1 MANTT
6 KNDFFFNPVTL
17 EAYATTLMAKNFI
30 APRFLNKKLID
41 NPTVVSYQR
50 DGEED
55 GKLLD
60 EVERK
65 VRPVT
70 EGTELTE
77 VRSTVKIGE
86 TKTIERY
93 GMKLGVTNELLKN
106 PAFSL
111 QEEVNNMSLCLARI
125 VEQHTIDTLKN
136 EAKAPT
142 SSKVKGK
149 WTDDG
154 TTLDTIQR
162 DIVEMQSAFDDTDY
176 NNELNT
182 LFYNKAQF
190 NEIKKDVNY
199 EVSNYNVDAEQG
211 YNAYIP
217 NRPLDFVDSLHYKC
231 KYLDAGEALG
241 WDASQPPA
249 TIYYNR
255 ESGLGTPTFYEGL
268 PDFAPFISTYVKDE
282 PGVVPKKEIQMAVS
296 FGVVVNKPGALLYQK
311 GL

>member
-1 MANTT
+1 MTNTT

-17 EAYATTLMAKNFI
+17 EAYTSNLMAKNFVT
-30 APRFLNKKLID
+30 PRFLNKKLID
-41 NPTVVSYQR
+41 APTVLNYRR
-50 DGEED
+50 DGEEN

-77 VRSTVKIGE
+77 VRGTVKIGE
-86 TKTIERY
+86 TKTLQRY
-93 GMKLGVTNELLKN
+93 GMKLVVTNELLKN
-106 PAFSL
+106 PAFTL
-111 QEEVNNMSLCLARI
+111 QDEINNMSLSLARI
-125 VEQHTIDTLKN
+125 VEKETIKTLKA
-136 EAKAPT
+136 EAEAPQ
-142 SSKVKGK
+142 SKKIKGK
-149 WTDDG
+149 WTNDG

-162 DIVEMQSAFDDTDY
+162 DIVEMQSAFDDSDF

-199 EVSNYNVDAEQG
+199 EVSNYNVDAEEG
-211 YNAYIP
+211 YNVTIP
-217 NRPLDFVDSLHYKC
+217 NRPLDFVDALHYKC

-241 WDASQPPA
+241 WDGSMPPA

-255 ESGLGTPTFYEGL
+255 ESGLGTPTFYNGL
-268 PDFAPFISTYVKDE
+268 ADFAPFVSTYVKDE
-282 PGVVPKKEIQMAVS
+282 PGVVPYKEIQMAVS